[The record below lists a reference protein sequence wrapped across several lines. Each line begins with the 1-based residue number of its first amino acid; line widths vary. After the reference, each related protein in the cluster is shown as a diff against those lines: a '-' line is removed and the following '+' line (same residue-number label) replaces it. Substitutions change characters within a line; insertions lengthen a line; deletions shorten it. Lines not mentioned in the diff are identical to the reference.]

1 MFPKILDFILRF
13 WSGRRILFNYHYDI
27 IIDKQLIK
35 LKIEII
41 TDINL

>member
-13 WSGRRILFNYHYDI
+13 WSGRRILFNCYYDI

-35 LKIEII
+35 LNIKII
-41 TDINL
+41 TAINL